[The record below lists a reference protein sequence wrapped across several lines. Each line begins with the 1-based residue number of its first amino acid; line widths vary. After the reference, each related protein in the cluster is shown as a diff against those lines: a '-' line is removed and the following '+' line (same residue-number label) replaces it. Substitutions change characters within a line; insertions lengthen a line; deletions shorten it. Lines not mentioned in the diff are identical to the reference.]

1 MNTWKRYDLLKQSIS
16 HYSSCA
22 GLKSIHI
29 VWSEPNPPSDSL
41 SKFLNHVV
49 ESKTKGLKKIKL
61 SFDINKE
68 DSLNNRF
75 KEISGLKTDAVFSID
90 DDVIFPCSSVE
101 FAFKVWQSAPD
112 AMVGFVPRA
121 HWVDKSVWLLEDL
134 AFHILFC
141 PSLSSLQL
149 VHMTIMFGFDI
160 SKLHNTHQAQ
170 LCMEDYVCVRTYN

>member
-1 MNTWKRYDLLKQSIS
+1 
-16 HYSSCA
+16 
-22 GLKSIHI
+22 
-29 VWSEPNPPSDSL
+29 
-41 SKFLNHVV
+41 
-49 ESKTKGLKKIKL
+49 
-61 SFDINKE
+61 
-68 DSLNNRF
+68 
-75 KEISGLKTDAVFSID
+75 
-90 DDVIFPCSSVE
+90 VE